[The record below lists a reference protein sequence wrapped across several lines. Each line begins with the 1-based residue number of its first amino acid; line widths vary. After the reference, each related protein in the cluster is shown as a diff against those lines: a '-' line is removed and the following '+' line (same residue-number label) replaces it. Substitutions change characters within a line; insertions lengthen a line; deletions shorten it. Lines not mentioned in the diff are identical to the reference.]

1 MKLKII
7 KIFNNNS
14 IAALSDELGDIILTG
29 SGIGFQKKIG
39 DLVDESRIEKTYIFK
54 EKGEKR
60 IRRGI
65 NDIEPIYYEIT
76 SLLVSKATEQLNT
89 QFYGEIFL
97 AISDHIA
104 FAIKRKKE
112 NIDLPNVVLSETKA
126 LYKKEYQ
133 LGLWIIK
140 MIKEKTDIQLE
151 EAEAG
156 YIALHLVN
164 FSTKNNA
171 QNTSKIV
178 NFVKDVFDIIEKT
191 MCIKLELDSI
201 DYARLSTHLKFLA
214 ERVFRHDIGN
224 TIDTTENII
233 MIAVSDDGTEQLDE
247 EDKLLLKECGF
258 QIDFSDKFRYSYIGI
273 KDNNKVE
280 ENISEKKVHCSKQ
293 VTNNTNVEVTSG
305 GALSDTI
312 ISIKVNELE
321 IASGGRGFNIVVYNT
336 ATENVL
342 SSVFFDTYAEANP
355 QTGIIKDDQVM
366 IETDVNYWEN
376 KDNISV

>member
-76 SLLVSKATEQLNT
+76 SLLVSKATEELKT

-140 MIKEKTDIQLE
+140 VIKEKIGIQLE

-164 FSTKNNA
+164 FSTKNNS

-178 NFVKDVFDIIEKT
+178 NFVKDVFDVIEKT
-191 MCIKLELDSI
+191 MHIKLELDSI

-214 ERVFRHDIGN
+214 ERVFRNDVEN
-224 TIDTTENII
+224 TIDTTENIRD
-233 MIAVSDDGTEQLDE
+233 M
-247 EDKLLLKECGF
+247 LKENIRLSLC
-258 QIDFSDKFRYSYIGI
+258 INRI
-273 KDNNKVE
+273 KKL
-280 ENISEKKVHCSKQ
+280 IYEKYHYTLTPDEQTYLC
-293 VTNNTNVEVTSG
+293 
-305 GALSDTI
+305 I
-312 ISIKVNELE
+312 HIKKNCH
-321 IASGGRGFNIVVYNT
+321 I
-336 ATENVL
+336 
-342 SSVFFDTYAEANP
+342 
-355 QTGIIKDDQVM
+355 
-366 IETDVNYWEN
+366 
-376 KDNISV
+376 

>member
-156 YIALHLVN
+156 YIA

-201 DYARLSTHLKFLA
+201 DYARLSIHLKFLA

-224 TIDTTENII
+224 TIDTTENIRD
-233 MIAVSDDGTEQLDE
+233 M
-247 EDKLLLKECGF
+247 LKEGNLN
-258 QIDFSDKFRYSYIGI
+258 DEMYNRLLESYLNDI
-273 KDNNKVE
+273 
-280 ENISEKKVHCSKQ
+280 
-293 VTNNTNVEVTSG
+293 TT
-305 GALSDTI
+305 
-312 ISIKVNELE
+312 
-321 IASGGRGFNIVVYNT
+321 
-336 ATENVL
+336 
-342 SSVFFDTYAEANP
+342 
-355 QTGIIKDDQVM
+355 
-366 IETDVNYWEN
+366 
-376 KDNISV
+376 

>member
-39 DLVDESRIEKTYIFK
+39 DLVDESRIENTYIFK
-54 EKGEKR
+54 EKVEKR

-112 NIDLPNVVLSETKA
+112 KIDLPNVVLSETKA
-126 LYKKEYQ
+126 IYKNEYQ
-133 LGLWIIK
+133 LGLWTIK
-140 MIKEKTDIQLE
+140 LIKEKIGIQLE

-156 YIALHLVN
+156 YIAFDFVN
-164 FSTKNNA
+164 FSTKNSS

-178 NFVKDVFDIIEKT
+178 NFVRDVIEVIEQT
-191 MCIKLELDSI
+191 MNVQLELDSI
-201 DYARLSTHLKFLA
+201 NYARLSTHLKFLA
-214 ERVFRHDIGN
+214 ERVFRNDVEN
-224 TIDTTENII
+224 NIDTTENIRD
-233 MIAVSDDGTEQLDE
+233 M
-247 EDKLLLKECGF
+247 LKEIIRLSLC
-258 QIDFSDKFRYSYIGI
+258 INRI
-273 KDNNKVE
+273 KKR
-280 ENISEKKVHCSKQ
+280 I
-293 VTNNTNVEVTSG
+293 
-305 GALSDTI
+305 
-312 ISIKVNELE
+312 
-321 IASGGRGFNIVVYNT
+321 
-336 ATENVL
+336 
-342 SSVFFDTYAEANP
+342 
-355 QTGIIKDDQVM
+355 
-366 IETDVNYWEN
+366 EN
-376 KDNISV
+376 KYHYLLTPDEQTYLCIHIKKNCHI

>member
-1 MKLKII
+1 MKII

-191 MCIKLELDSI
+191 MHIKLELDSI

-214 ERVFRHDIGN
+214 ERVFRNDVEN
-224 TIDTTENII
+224 TIDTTENIRD
-233 MIAVSDDGTEQLDE
+233 M
-247 EDKLLLKECGF
+247 LKENIRLSLC
-258 QIDFSDKFRYSYIGI
+258 INRI
-273 KDNNKVE
+273 KKL
-280 ENISEKKVHCSKQ
+280 IYEKYHYTLTPDEQTYLC
-293 VTNNTNVEVTSG
+293 
-305 GALSDTI
+305 I
-312 ISIKVNELE
+312 HIKKNCH
-321 IASGGRGFNIVVYNT
+321 I
-336 ATENVL
+336 
-342 SSVFFDTYAEANP
+342 
-355 QTGIIKDDQVM
+355 
-366 IETDVNYWEN
+366 
-376 KDNISV
+376 

>member
-126 LYKKEYQ
+126 LYKKGYQ

-214 ERVFRHDIGN
+214 ERVFCNDIEN
-224 TIDTTENII
+224 NIDTTENIRD
-233 MIAVSDDGTEQLDE
+233 M
-247 EDKLLLKECGF
+247 LKENIRLSLC
-258 QIDFSDKFRYSYIGI
+258 INRI
-273 KDNNKVE
+273 KKR
-280 ENISEKKVHCSKQ
+280 I
-293 VTNNTNVEVTSG
+293 
-305 GALSDTI
+305 
-312 ISIKVNELE
+312 
-321 IASGGRGFNIVVYNT
+321 
-336 ATENVL
+336 
-342 SSVFFDTYAEANP
+342 
-355 QTGIIKDDQVM
+355 
-366 IETDVNYWEN
+366 EN
-376 KDNISV
+376 KYHYLLTPDEQTYLCIHIKKNCHI

>member
-29 SGIGFQKKIG
+29 SGIGFQKKVG

-76 SLLVSKATEQLNT
+76 SLLVSKATEELET

-140 MIKEKTDIQLE
+140 VIKEKIGIQLE

-164 FSTKNNA
+164 FSTKNNS

-178 NFVKDVFDIIEKT
+178 NFVKDVFDVIEKT
-191 MCIKLELDSI
+191 MHIKLELDSI

-214 ERVFRHDIGN
+214 ERVFRNDVEN
-224 TIDTTENII
+224 TIDTTENIRD
-233 MIAVSDDGTEQLDE
+233 M
-247 EDKLLLKECGF
+247 LKENIRLSLC
-258 QIDFSDKFRYSYIGI
+258 INRI
-273 KDNNKVE
+273 KKL
-280 ENISEKKVHCSKQ
+280 IYEKYHYTLTPDEQTYLC
-293 VTNNTNVEVTSG
+293 
-305 GALSDTI
+305 I
-312 ISIKVNELE
+312 HIKKNCH
-321 IASGGRGFNIVVYNT
+321 I
-336 ATENVL
+336 
-342 SSVFFDTYAEANP
+342 
-355 QTGIIKDDQVM
+355 
-366 IETDVNYWEN
+366 
-376 KDNISV
+376 

>member
-54 EKGEKR
+54 EKVEKR

-65 NDIEPIYYEIT
+65 NDIDYYEIT

-112 NIDLPNVVLSETKA
+112 KIDLPNVVLSETKA
-126 LYKKEYQ
+126 IYKNEYQ
-133 LGLWIIK
+133 LGLWTIK
-140 MIKEKTDIQLE
+140 LIKEKIGIQLE

-164 FSTKNNA
+164 FSTKNSS

-178 NFVKDVFDIIEKT
+178 NFVRDVIEVIEQT
-191 MCIKLELDSI
+191 MNVQLELDSI
-201 DYARLSTHLKFLA
+201 NYARLSTHLKFLA
-214 ERVFRHDIGN
+214 ERVFRNDVEN
-224 TIDTTENII
+224 NIDTTENIRD
-233 MIAVSDDGTEQLDE
+233 M
-247 EDKLLLKECGF
+247 LKENIRLSLC
-258 QIDFSDKFRYSYIGI
+258 INRI
-273 KDNNKVE
+273 KKR
-280 ENISEKKVHCSKQ
+280 I
-293 VTNNTNVEVTSG
+293 
-305 GALSDTI
+305 
-312 ISIKVNELE
+312 
-321 IASGGRGFNIVVYNT
+321 
-336 ATENVL
+336 
-342 SSVFFDTYAEANP
+342 
-355 QTGIIKDDQVM
+355 
-366 IETDVNYWEN
+366 EN
-376 KDNISV
+376 KYHYLLTPDEQTYLCIHIKKNCHI

>member
-1 MKLKII
+1 MKII

-54 EKGEKR
+54 EKVEKR

-112 NIDLPNVVLSETKA
+112 KIDLPNVVLSETKA
-126 LYKKEYQ
+126 IYKNEYQ
-133 LGLWIIK
+133 LGLWTIK
-140 MIKEKTDIQLE
+140 LIKEKIGIQLE

-164 FSTKNNA
+164 FSTKNSS

-178 NFVKDVFDIIEKT
+178 NFVRDVIEVIEQT
-191 MCIKLELDSI
+191 MNVQLELDSI
-201 DYARLSTHLKFLA
+201 NYYARLSTHLKFLA
-214 ERVFRHDIGN
+214 ERVFRNDVEN
-224 TIDTTENII
+224 NIDTTENIRD
-233 MIAVSDDGTEQLDE
+233 M
-247 EDKLLLKECGF
+247 LKENIRLSLC
-258 QIDFSDKFRYSYIGI
+258 INRI
-273 KDNNKVE
+273 KKR
-280 ENISEKKVHCSKQ
+280 I
-293 VTNNTNVEVTSG
+293 
-305 GALSDTI
+305 
-312 ISIKVNELE
+312 
-321 IASGGRGFNIVVYNT
+321 
-336 ATENVL
+336 
-342 SSVFFDTYAEANP
+342 
-355 QTGIIKDDQVM
+355 
-366 IETDVNYWEN
+366 EN
-376 KDNISV
+376 KYHYLLTPDEQTYLCIHIKKNCHI

>member
-65 NDIEPIYYEIT
+65 NDIELIYYEIT
-76 SLLVSKATEQLNT
+76 SLLVSKATEELET

-133 LGLWIIK
+133 LGLWIIEV
-140 MIKEKTDIQLE
+140 IKEKMGIQLE

-164 FSTKNNA
+164 FSTKNNS

-191 MCIKLELDSI
+191 MHIKLELDSI

-214 ERVFRHDIGN
+214 ERVFRNDVEN
-224 TIDTTENII
+224 TIDTTENIRD
-233 MIAVSDDGTEQLDE
+233 M
-247 EDKLLLKECGF
+247 LKENIRLSLC
-258 QIDFSDKFRYSYIGI
+258 INRI
-273 KDNNKVE
+273 KKL
-280 ENISEKKVHCSKQ
+280 IYEKYHYTLTPDEQTYLC
-293 VTNNTNVEVTSG
+293 
-305 GALSDTI
+305 I
-312 ISIKVNELE
+312 HIKKNCH
-321 IASGGRGFNIVVYNT
+321 I
-336 ATENVL
+336 
-342 SSVFFDTYAEANP
+342 
-355 QTGIIKDDQVM
+355 
-366 IETDVNYWEN
+366 
-376 KDNISV
+376 

>member
-140 MIKEKTDIQLE
+140 MIKEKTEIQLE

-214 ERVFRHDIGN
+214 ERVFRNDIEN
-224 TIDTTENII
+224 NIDTTENIRD
-233 MIAVSDDGTEQLDE
+233 M
-247 EDKLLLKECGF
+247 LKENIRLSLC
-258 QIDFSDKFRYSYIGI
+258 INRI
-273 KDNNKVE
+273 KKR
-280 ENISEKKVHCSKQ
+280 I
-293 VTNNTNVEVTSG
+293 
-305 GALSDTI
+305 
-312 ISIKVNELE
+312 
-321 IASGGRGFNIVVYNT
+321 
-336 ATENVL
+336 
-342 SSVFFDTYAEANP
+342 
-355 QTGIIKDDQVM
+355 
-366 IETDVNYWEN
+366 EN
-376 KDNISV
+376 KYHYLLTPDEQTYLCIHIKKNCHI